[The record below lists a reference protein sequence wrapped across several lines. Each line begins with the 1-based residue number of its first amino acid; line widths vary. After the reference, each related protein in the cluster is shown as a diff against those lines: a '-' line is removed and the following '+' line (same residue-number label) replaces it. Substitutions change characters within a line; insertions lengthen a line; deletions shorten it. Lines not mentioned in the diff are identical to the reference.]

1 MFGLLAPWLARRRP
15 EGERRHWAWLF
26 GFVRPR
32 ARAMGG
38 VLVLSVIAS
47 ALVLLQPLLVK
58 RLIDDGLIARSHEVL
73 WTTALF
79 MLLAGLAA
87 TLLAGFNRYLH
98 TKLSAAV
105 LFDLRH
111 DVFAHLQRLSPSFW
125 ARRRTGDV
133 MSRLDGDMAE
143 IQRFAVDSLF
153 AVLSNLLGLVGAVGW
168 MLWLS
173 WELTLLVALLLPL
186 EWWWL
191 RRMRPRVAEGTRA
204 LRERSGDVSSFF
216 VEVLP
221 ALKFVQASRQEA
233 REARR
238 LDGLHAGYL
247 SSLLR
252 LQIIEFTTHAV
263 PGQLTAWTRALAFLI
278 GGAWV
283 IDGQWA
289 LGSLVAFSTY
299 LGMASGPVNSLL
311 GWYVGLQK
319 VRVSL
324 ERVAGLRDEPVA
336 VSDPAEPRPL
346 PAPLRGELRL
356 DGVVFA
362 HAGGGEP
369 VLAGASAVIPA
380 GACVALTGASGAGK
394 STLIDLLLRHHDP
407 QAGAVTLDGVDLRQ
421 LALADLRR
429 AVAVVSQDI
438 VLFRA
443 PLLENLRYACPD
455 ADEAA
460 VAQAAQRA
468 GLGEWI
474 ATLPEG
480 LHTTVGERGQTLSG
494 GQRQRIAIARAL
506 LQDPAVLVLDEA
518 TSAVDEA
525 MEAQILAQ
533 IDAGFAGR
541 TRLIVSHRPSAWAG
555 CSLRLHL
562 AGGRIEVQTHEG
574 AEAPHG

>member
-1 MFGLLAPWLARRRP
+1 MLGLLVPLLARWRP
-15 EGERRHWAWLF
+15 ESERRHWSWLF

-32 ARAMGG
+32 ARAMAG
-38 VLVLSVIAS
+38 VLGLSIIAS

-58 RLIDDGLIARSHEVL
+58 RLIDDGLLARSHEVL
-73 WTTALF
+73 WGTALF

-87 TLLAGFNRYLH
+87 TLLAGLNRYLH

-105 LFDLRH
+105 LFDLRR
-111 DVFAHLQRLSPSFW
+111 DVFAHLQRLSPAFW

-153 AVLSNLLGLVGAVGW
+153 ALLSNLLGLLGAVAW

-191 RRMRPRVAEGTRA
+191 RRMRPRVVDGTRT
-204 LRERSGDVSSFF
+204 LRERSTDVSSFF

-233 REARR
+233 REAQR

-252 LQIIEFTTHAV
+252 LQIIEFATHAV

-283 IDGQWA
+283 IEGQWA

-324 ERVAGLRDEPVA
+324 ERVAELRDEPVA
-336 VSDPAEPRPL
+336 VTDPADPL
-346 PAPLRGELRL
+346 PLPVPLRGELRL

-362 HAGGGEP
+362 HPGRHEP
-369 VLAGASAVIPA
+369 VLAGASALIPA
-380 GACVALTGASGAGK
+380 GGRVALIGPSGAGK

-407 QAGAVTLDGVDLRQ
+407 QAGTVWLDGTDLRQ
-421 LALADLRR
+421 LALFDLRR

-443 PLLENLRYACPD
+443 SLLENLRYACPD
-455 ADEAA
+455 ASEAA
-460 VAQAAQRA
+460 VTEAVRRA
-468 GLGEWI
+468 GLGEWV
-474 ATLPEG
+474 ASLPEG

-518 TSAVDEA
+518 TSAVEA
-525 MEAQILAQ
+525 SLEAQILAQ
-533 IDAGFAGR
+533 IDSAFAGR
-541 TRLIVSHRPSAWAG
+541 TRIVVSHRPSAWQG
-555 CSLRLHL
+555 CSHWLRLVD
-562 AGGRIEVQTHEG
+562 GRIELQTPDG
-574 AEAPHG
+574 AEPERG

>member
-1 MFGLLAPWLARRRP
+1 MS
-15 EGERRHWAWLF
+15 
-26 GFVRPR
+26 
-32 ARAMGG
+32 G
-38 VLVLSVIAS
+38 VLALSVIAS

-79 MLLAGLAA
+79 MLVTGLAA
-87 TLLAGFNRYLH
+87 TLLAGLNRYLH

-125 ARRRTGDV
+125 ARWRTGDV
-133 MSRLDGDMAE
+133 MARLDGDMSE

-153 AVLSNLLGLVGAVGW
+153 AVVSNLLGLVGAVAW

-191 RRMRPRVAEGTRA
+191 RRMRPRLADHTRD
-204 LRERSGDVSSFF
+204 LRGRSGDVTSFF
-216 VEVLP
+216 VEGLP
-221 ALKFVQASRQEA
+221 AIKCVQASRQEA
-233 REARR
+233 REAQR

-252 LQIIEFTTHAV
+252 LQVLEFATHAV

-324 ERVAGLRDEPVA
+324 DRVAELRDEPVA
-336 VSDPAEPRPL
+336 VSDPDDPLPLPL

-356 DGVVFA
+356 EGVVFA
-362 HAGGGEP
+362 HSGLGEP
-369 VLAGASAVIPA
+369 VLDGASVVIPA
-380 GACVALTGASGAGK
+380 GERVALTGASGAGK

-407 QAGAVTLDGVDLRQ
+407 QRGAVTLDGTDLRH
-421 LALADLRR
+421 LALAELRR

-438 VLFRA
+438 FMFRA
-443 PLLENLRYACPD
+443 PLLEN
-455 ADEAA
+455 
-460 VAQAAQRA
+460 
-468 GLGEWI
+468 I
-474 ATLPEG
+474 
-480 LHTTVGERGQTLSG
+480 S
-494 GQRQRIAIARAL
+494 
-506 LQDPAVLVLDEA
+506 
-518 TSAVDEA
+518 
-525 MEAQILAQ
+525 
-533 IDAGFAGR
+533 
-541 TRLIVSHRPSAWAG
+541 
-555 CSLRLHL
+555 
-562 AGGRIEVQTHEG
+562 
-574 AEAPHG
+574 

>member
-1 MFGLLAPWLARRRP
+1 MFGLLAPLLARRRP
-15 EGERRHWAWLF
+15 ESERRHWSWLY

-32 ARAMGG
+32 ARAMAG
-38 VLVLSVIAS
+38 VLVLSVLAS
-47 ALVLLQPLLVK
+47 ALVLLQPMLVK
-58 RLIDDGLIARSHEVL
+58 RLIDDGLIARSHAVL
-73 WTTALF
+73 WSTAGF

-87 TLLAGFNRYLH
+87 TLLAGLNRYLH

-111 DVFAHLQRLSPSFW
+111 DVFAHLQRLSPAFW

-133 MSRLDGDMAE
+133 MSRLDGDVAE

-153 AVLSNLLGLVGAVGW
+153 AVLTNLLGLAGALAW

-173 WELTLLVALLLPL
+173 WPLTLLVALLLPL

-204 LRERSGDVSSFF
+204 LRERAGDVSGFF

-247 SSLLR
+247 QSLLR
-252 LQIIEFTTHAV
+252 LQVLEFATHAV
-263 PGQLTAWTRALAFLI
+263 PGQLTAWTRALAFLV

-299 LGMASGPVNSLL
+299 LGMAAGPVNSLL

-319 VRVSL
+319 ARVSL
-324 ERVAGLRDEPVA
+324 DRVAELRDEPVA
-336 VSDPAEPRPL
+336 VSDPAEPQPL
-346 PAPLRGELRL
+346 PSPLRGELRL
-356 DGVVFA
+356 DAVVFA
-362 HAGGGEP
+362 HPGRSDP
-369 VLAGASAVIPA
+369 VLAGASACIPA
-380 GACVALTGASGAGK
+380 GARVVLTGASGAGK

-407 QAGAVTLDGVDLRQ
+407 QAGAVTLDGTDLRC

-429 AVAVVSQDI
+429 AVAVVSQDT

-443 PLLENLRYACPD
+443 PLLENLRYASPG
-455 ADEAA
+455 ADEAQVRQA
-460 VAQAAQRA
+460 VQRA
-468 GLGEWI
+468 GLADWVD
-474 ATLPEG
+474 TLPEG
-480 LHTTVGERGQTLSG
+480 LHTPVGERGQTLSG

-506 LQDPAVLVLDEA
+506 LQDPAVLILDEA

-525 MEAQILAQ
+525 MEARILAQ
-533 IDAGFAGR
+533 IDACFVGR

-555 CSLRLHL
+555 CSLHL
-562 AGGRIEVQTHEG
+562 QLVQGRIEARTPEPV
-574 AEAPHG
+574 EASHA

>member
-1 MFGLLAPWLARRRP
+1 MFSLLSPLLARQRT
-15 EGERRHWAWLF
+15 GSERHQWAWLF
-26 GFVRPR
+26 AFVRPR
-32 ARAMGG
+32 ARAMSG
-38 VLVLSVIAS
+38 VLALSVFAS
-47 ALVLLQPLLVK
+47 SLVLLQPLLVK
-58 RLIDDGLIARSHEVL
+58 RLIDDGLVARSHEVL

-79 MLLAGLAA
+79 MLLTGLAA
-87 TLLAGFNRYLH
+87 TLLAGLNRYLH
-98 TKLSAAV
+98 TRLSAAV
-105 LFDLRH
+105 LFDLRQ
-111 DVFAHLQRLSPSFW
+111 DLFAHLQRLSPAFW
-125 ARRRTGDV
+125 ARWRTGDV
-133 MSRLDGDMAE
+133 MSRLDGDMSE

-173 WELTLLVALLLPL
+173 WELTLLVAMLLPL

-191 RRMRPRVAEGTRA
+191 RRMRPRVADGTRA

-216 VEVLP
+216 VELLP
-221 ALKFVQASRQEA
+221 ALKFVQASRQEG
-233 REARR
+233 REAQR
-238 LDGLHAGYL
+238 LDRLHAGYL

-252 LQIIEFTTHAV
+252 LQIIEFVTHAV

-289 LGSLVAFSTY
+289 LGSLIAFSTY
-299 LGMASGPVNSLL
+299 LGMATGPVNSLL

-324 ERVAGLRDEPVA
+324 GRVAELRDEPVT
-336 VSDPAEPRPL
+336 VSDPDNPLPL

-356 DGVVFA
+356 DGVVFI
-362 HAGGGEP
+362 HPGRSEP
-369 VLAGASAVIPA
+369 VLAGASLMIPA
-380 GACVALTGASGAGK
+380 GERVALTGASGAGK

-407 QAGAVTLDGVDLRQ
+407 QAGAVTLDGIDLRH

-443 PLLENLRYACPD
+443 PLLENIRYACPG

-460 VAQAAQRA
+460 VAQAAERA

-474 ATLPEG
+474 ASLSEG
-480 LHTTVGERGQTLSG
+480 LHTPVGERGQTLSG

-506 LQDPAVLVLDEA
+506 LQDPAVLILDEA

-525 MEAQILAQ
+525 MEAQILVQ
-533 IDAGFAGR
+533 IDACFAGR
-541 TRLIVSHRPSAWAG
+541 TRIVVSHRPSAWVG
-555 CSLRLHL
+555 CTVRLNL
-562 AGGRIEVQTHEG
+562 VAGRIEVCSHDGVEF
-574 AEAPHG
+574 AHG

>member
-1 MFGLLAPWLARRRP
+1 MFGLLAPLLARHRP

-32 ARAMGG
+32 ARALSG
-38 VLVLSVIAS
+38 VLALSAIAT

-87 TLLAGFNRYLH
+87 TLLAGLNRYLH

-105 LFDLRH
+105 LFDLRQ
-111 DVFAHLQRLSPSFW
+111 DLFAHLQRLSPAFW
-125 ARRRTGDV
+125 ARWRTGDV

-153 AVLSNLLGLVGAVGW
+153 AVLSNLLGLVGALAW
-168 MLWLS
+168 MVWLS
-173 WELTLLVALLLPL
+173 WELTLLVAVLLPL

-191 RRMRPRVAEGTRA
+191 RRMRPRVIDGTRA

-221 ALKFVQASRQEA
+221 AVKFVQASRQEA
-233 REARR
+233 REALR

-252 LQIIEFTTHAV
+252 LQIIEFVTHAV
-263 PGQLTAWTRALAFLI
+263 PGQMTAWTRALAFLI

-324 ERVAGLRDEPVA
+324 GRVAELRDEPVA
-336 VSDPAEPRPL
+336 VIDPERPLPL

-356 DGVVFA
+356 HDVVFA
-362 HAGGGEP
+362 HPGRGEASLSGVS
-369 VLAGASAVIPA
+369 VLIPA
-380 GACVALTGASGAGK
+380 GERVALTGASGAGK

-407 QAGAVTLDGVDLRQ
+407 QAGAVTLDGTDLRQ
-421 LALADLRR
+421 LALVDLRR

-443 PLLENLRYACPD
+443 PLLDNIRYACPG
-455 ADEAA
+455 ADEVA
-460 VAQAAQRA
+460 VAQAAERA
-468 GLGEWI
+468 GLGGWI
-474 ATLPEG
+474 ATLPDG
-480 LHTTVGERGQTLSG
+480 LHTPVGERGQTLSG

-533 IDAGFAGR
+533 IDDCFAGR
-541 TRLIVSHRPSAWAG
+541 TRIVVSHRPSAWAG
-555 CSLRLHL
+555 CAMRLHL
-562 AGGRIEVQTHEG
+562 VDGRIEVLPPEG
-574 AEAPHG
+574 RETAHG

>member
-1 MFGLLAPWLARRRP
+1 MFGLLAPLLARHRP

-32 ARAMGG
+32 ARALSG
-38 VLVLSVIAS
+38 VLALSAIAT

-87 TLLAGFNRYLH
+87 TLLAGLNRYLH

-105 LFDLRH
+105 LFDLRQ
-111 DVFAHLQRLSPSFW
+111 DLFAHLQRLSPAFW
-125 ARRRTGDV
+125 ARWRTGDV

-153 AVLSNLLGLVGAVGW
+153 AVLSNLLGLVGALAW
-168 MLWLS
+168 MVWLS
-173 WELTLLVALLLPL
+173 WELTLLVAVLLPL

-191 RRMRPRVAEGTRA
+191 RRMRPRVIDGTRA

-221 ALKFVQASRQEA
+221 AVKFVQASRQEA
-233 REARR
+233 REALR

-252 LQIIEFTTHAV
+252 LQIIEFVTHAV
-263 PGQLTAWTRALAFLI
+263 PGQMTAWTRALAFLI

-324 ERVAGLRDEPVA
+324 GRVAELRDEPVA
-336 VSDPAEPRPL
+336 VIDPERPLPL

-356 DGVVFA
+356 HDVVFA
-362 HAGGGEP
+362 HPGRGEASLSGVS
-369 VLAGASAVIPA
+369 VLIPA
-380 GACVALTGASGAGK
+380 GERVALTGASGAGK

-407 QAGAVTLDGVDLRQ
+407 QAGAVTLDGTDLRQ
-421 LALADLRR
+421 LALVDLRR

-443 PLLENLRYACPD
+443 PLLDNIRYVCPG
-455 ADEAA
+455 ADEVA
-460 VAQAAQRA
+460 VAQAAERA
-468 GLGEWI
+468 GLGGWI
-474 ATLPEG
+474 ATLPDG
-480 LHTTVGERGQTLSG
+480 LHTPVGERGQTLSG

-533 IDAGFAGR
+533 IDDCFAGR
-541 TRLIVSHRPSAWAG
+541 TRIVVSHRPSAWAG
-555 CSLRLHL
+555 CAMRLHL
-562 AGGRIEVQTHEG
+562 VDGRIEILPPEG
-574 AEAPHG
+574 RETAHG

>member
-1 MFGLLAPWLARRRP
+1 
-15 EGERRHWAWLF
+15 
-26 GFVRPR
+26 
-32 ARAMGG
+32 

-47 ALVLLQPLLVK
+47 SLVLLQPLLVK

-87 TLLAGFNRYLH
+87 TLLAGLNRYLH
-98 TKLSAAV
+98 TRLSAAV

-111 DVFAHLQRLSPSFW
+111 DLFAHLQRLSPAFW
-125 ARRRTGDV
+125 ARWRTGDV

-173 WELTLLVALLLPL
+173 WKLTLLVALLLPL

-191 RRMRPRVAEGTRA
+191 RRMRPRVADGTRA

-216 VEVLP
+216 VELLP

-233 REARR
+233 REAQR

-252 LQIIEFTTHAV
+252 LQIIEFVTHAV

-283 IDGQWA
+283 IEGQWA

-299 LGMASGPVNSLL
+299 LGMATGPVNSLL

-324 ERVAGLRDEPVA
+324 VRVAELRDEPVT
-336 VSDPAEPRPL
+336 VSDPEHPVPL
-346 PAPLRGELRL
+346 PVPLRGEMRL

-362 HAGGGEP
+362 HPGRGEP
-369 VLAGASAVIPA
+369 VLACASVLIPA
-380 GACVALTGASGAGK
+380 GERVALTGASGAGK

-407 QAGAVTLDGVDLRQ
+407 QAGAVTLDGTDLRH

-443 PLLENLRYACPD
+443 PLLENIRYAQPD
-455 ADEAA
+455 ADEAQ
-460 VAQAAQRA
+460 VRQAAERA

-474 ATLPEG
+474 ASLPEG
-480 LHTTVGERGQTLSG
+480 LHTRVGERGQTLSG

-506 LQDPAVLVLDEA
+506 LQDPAVLILDEA

-533 IDAGFAGR
+533 IDACFAGR
-541 TRLIVSHRPSAWAG
+541 TRIVVSHRPSAWLG
-555 CSLRLHL
+555 CAVRLHL
-562 AGGRIEVQTHEG
+562 ADGRIEVRTPDGWEATHG
-574 AEAPHG
+574 